1 MFSNI
6 NSSLIPTLLL
16 VTIAI
21 VSANAQNY
29 WDRIP
34 AMTSQCYADNDDF
47 GKTIQRLK
55 AEVKEKLAKSKQ
67 AVEEKA
73 SKMTDAEK
81 MAFAMKY
88 QHMKP
93 EEIIKMQQEMM
104 EMTQAQATFQQQASE
119 METRFN
125 QLESDFRAEF
135 GKRLGSIE
143 QEYNKLPD
151 GEGTPAWAIKKER
164 S

>member
-1 MFSNI
+1 
-6 NSSLIPTLLL
+6 
-16 VTIAI
+16 
-21 VSANAQNY
+21 
-29 WDRIP
+29 
-34 AMTSQCYADNDDF
+34 MTSQCYADNDDF